1 MLGAEPIPDDPLLP
15 GAQEREF
22 VETIMAGLI
31 KRHGF
36 TPLVTRPIVE
46 PTPEFFPD
54 PWTGGTAGLAIA
66 IRRLCLLAGLEDRV
80 VAVQLVKDDDP
91 SGALPDN
98 RKVHLEPS
106 AGRLDAF
113 VLNQIVSDRLG
124 VMAASARAVATLYQR
139 EHKIELH
146 TLEGAPTRAG
156 VRRAIAES
164 DIVSVYLGLGV
175 LTTEASLRHMSKAAG
190 GMRST
195 RSTERQG
202 ALSPQGMAYALA
214 IQARVLDLPPSDIRA
229 IGKHLQPNKRAAL
242 KAGMQKLGDAR
253 TVRARFGVPEN
264 EETWPDPPYLE
275 DLTGPFTDQPVA
287 EAPEDDEQPEED
299 KGIRDQNIGKPV
311 FRVER
316 SLAPRLVKVLGMG
329 SLMLGGVVTR
339 MSNGGLD
346 ISMPQVMMGA
356 AALAVVGGGI
366 GMFIKDVRCSE
377 PKCGMKLTTE
387 MTTCPMCGGTI
398 SGAIRNPKER
408 LAAEDALAR
417 KAEPDPPVEETQPTP
432 AS

>member
-1 MLGAEPIPDDPLLP
+1 MLGAEPLADEPLLP
-15 GAQEREF
+15 EAQEREF
-22 VETIMAGLI
+22 IETIMVALI

-66 IRRLCLLAGLEDRV
+66 IRRLCMHAGLRDRV
-80 VAVQLVKDDDP
+80 VTVELVKDDDP
-91 SGALPDN
+91 AGALPDD
-98 RKVHLEPS
+98 RQVHLEPS
-106 AGRLDAF
+106 GDRIEAF

-124 VMAASARAVATLYQR
+124 VMAASARAVANLYQR
-139 EHKIELH
+139 EEKIELH
-146 TLEGAPTRAG
+146 RVKGAPDRSV

-175 LTTEASLRHMSKAAG
+175 LTTEASLRHMSKSAG
-190 GMRST
+190 GMRSN
-195 RSTERQG
+195 RSTARQG

-214 IQARVLDLPPSDIRA
+214 IQARVLDLAPPDIRA
-229 IGKHLQPNKRAAL
+229 IGKHMQPNKRAAL
-242 KAGMQKLGDAR
+242 KAGMQKLGDAQV
-253 TVRARFGVPEN
+253 VRERFGVPTDEA
-264 EETWPDPPYLE
+264 TWPDAPYLE
-275 DLTGPFTDQPVA
+275 DLTVPFTDQVVVE
-287 EAPEDDEQPEED
+287 EAEDDEQPEED
-299 KGIRDQNIGKPV
+299 KGIRDQNVDKPV

-366 GMFIKDVRCSE
+366 GLLIKDVRCSE
-377 PKCGMKLTTE
+377 PKCGMKLTEE
-387 MTTCPMCGGTI
+387 MTTCPLCGGTI
-398 SGAIRNPKER
+398 SGTIKNPKER

-417 KAEPDPPVEETQPTP
+417 KSETDAEDNAEQASLP
-432 AS
+432 A